1 MIESK
6 NYININELDKLNQK
20 TFNKC
25 LENYDTYSM
34 ETDDNLNEKI
44 ELEMLLKN
52 KFLNLKETAIKN
64 NSVYINN
71 LKKKITSQYE
81 LEMKK
86 VGIFCSKWFLDF

>member
-1 MIESK
+1 
-6 NYININELDKLNQK
+6 LDKLNQK

-25 LENYDTYSM
+25 LENYETYSM

-52 KFLNLKETAIKN
+52 KFLNLKETAFKS
-64 NSVYINN
+64 NSVYITD

-81 LEMKK
+81 NEMKK
-86 VGIFCSKWFLDF
+86 VGIFCSKWLLNF

>member
-1 MIESK
+1 M
-6 NYININELDKLNQK
+6 DKLNQK

-25 LENYDTYSM
+25 LENYETYSM

-52 KFLNLKETAIKN
+52 RFLNLKETAFKS
-64 NSVYINN
+64 NSVYITD

-81 LEMKK
+81 NEMKK
-86 VGIFCSKWFLDF
+86 VGIFFSKWLLNF